1 MCIVGLSFAKKPCA
15 TQVFIVDPI
24 GYTVCALHSLCY
36 TAYEYDAQGATHCH
50 QSLLQ
55 KIRCSM
61 ATTSLFYANISRVR
75 ALTLSTLTRRLIQA
89 EIITCCLKMSTA
101 RKAKR
106 RSPPLRI
113 PGTGIWTLRLP

>member
-15 TQVFIVDPI
+15 TPVFILDSI

-55 KIRCSM
+55 RIRCSM
-61 ATTSLFYANISRVR
+61 ETTCIFYESIFPLRV
-75 ALTLSTLTRRLIQA
+75 LTSSTLTRRLTQA
-89 EIITCCLKMSTA
+89 AAITCCSLFIKD
-101 RKAKR
+101 
-106 RSPPLRI
+106 
-113 PGTGIWTLRLP
+113 